1 MIKYYFTSKVDSEI
15 LYFRLVDNRVN
26 FSFRC
31 YESDEPDEYTMF
43 EFEFEDDLKQ
53 YVDRLCTQFKLNGI

>member
-1 MIKYYFTSKVDSEI
+1 MIKYYFNSKVDAEI

-43 EFEFEDDLKQ
+43 EFVFEEDLKQ
-53 YVDRLCTQFKLNGI
+53 YIDNLCTQFKLNGI